1 MIVAGQDISRYI
13 LNVVSIINFIT
24 ESHKTTARTMD
35 EKISLEAIALYGDAY
50 ADKVLKNFFASKEKI
65 SGQEI
70 LKLCNVQQVNLFV
83 VRELFKTWRE
93 ETKKVKSPYFDY
105 ENPEVKEALDNFMS
119 TASQHILIGQAHFG
133 PLLKKAVSQTLMVI
147 FDPYDFY
154 SMTIS
159 GRHNKLEVA
168 PFREEIKYLKIN
180 RAPLEKMLQKLEEK
194 GVQEVPGNEAFSIL
208 DGILEEV
215 NFTPEDLEDYVAKF
229 SEIVPL
235 DPTRFIVPKGPD
247 EVAPPTEAKKEVEP
261 VKETVKA
268 EPVKP
273 EPIKETL
280 KSEPIKTEPIRNEP
294 TKVNQP
300 KSVGDV
306 KHAPTIND
314 KMNAQQ
320 TMLVDNFRKI
330 GRIKDSL
337 TINQKFMFTKVLFHG
352 DFELF
357 SKAIDRL
364 DQFENMNGALRYLE
378 EEYASTWDRDSE
390 EFHEFMEMVEKRFS

>member
-1 MIVAGQDISRYI
+1 
-13 LNVVSIINFIT
+13 
-24 ESHKTTARTMD
+24 MD

-65 SGQEI
+65 TGQEI

-93 ETKKVKSPYFDY
+93 ETKKIKSPYFDY
-105 ENPEVKEALDNFMS
+105 ENPAVKEALDNFMS
-119 TASQHILIGQAHFG
+119 TASQNILIGQAHFG

-154 SMTIS
+154 SMTIY
-159 GRHNKLEVA
+159 GKNNKLEIG
-168 PFREEIKYLKIN
+168 PFREEIKYLKVN
-180 RAPLEKMLQKLEEK
+180 RAPLERMLQKLEER
-194 GVQEVPGNEAFSIL
+194 GVAEVSGNEAFSIL

-215 NFTPEDLEDYVAKF
+215 NFTPEDLDDFVAKF

-235 DPTRFIVPKGPD
+235 DPTRFIISK
-247 EVAPPTEAKKEVEP
+247 APETIPVVGTPEKPKEVEA
-261 VKETVKA
+261 VKEIPKPEA
-268 EPVKP
+268 VKP
-273 EPIKETL
+273 EPVR
-280 KSEPIKTEPIRNEP
+280 TEPV
-294 TKVNQP
+294 KVNQP
-300 KSVGDV
+300 KSVGEV
-306 KHAPTIND
+306 NKHAATLND
-314 KMNAQQ
+314 KMNVQQ
-320 TMLVDNFRKI
+320 TMVVDNYRKI

-364 DQFENMNGALRYLE
+364 DQFENMNSALRYLE

>member
-1 MIVAGQDISRYI
+1 
-13 LNVVSIINFIT
+13 
-24 ESHKTTARTMD
+24 MD

-50 ADKVLKNFFASKEKI
+50 AEKVLKSFFASKEKI
-65 SGQEI
+65 SGPEI

-119 TASQHILIGQAHFG
+119 TASQHILIGQAHFA

-159 GRHNKLEVA
+159 GRHNKLEVG

-180 RAPLEKMLQKLEEK
+180 RAPLEKMLQKLEER
-194 GVQEVPGNEAFSIL
+194 GVQEVTGNEAFSIL
-208 DGILEEV
+208 DSILEEV
-215 NFTPEDLEDYVAKF
+215 NFTPEDLEEYIVRF

-235 DPTRFIVPKGPD
+235 DPTRFIIPKTPD
-247 EVAPPTEAKKEVEP
+247 QAPSVEAVKAAEP
-261 VKETVKA
+261 VKETVKQETVIQEA
-268 EPVKP
+268 VKEAVRP
-273 EPIKETL
+273 EPL
-280 KSEPIKTEPIRNEP
+280 KSEPIRNEP
-294 TKVNQP
+294 TKANQP

-314 KMNAQQ
+314 RMNAQQ
-320 TMLVDNFRKI
+320 TMVVDNFRKI
-330 GRIKDSL
+330 ERIKDSL

-364 DQFENMNGALRYLE
+364 DQFENMNLALRYLE
-378 EEYASTWDRDSE
+378 DEYASTWDRDSE